1 MQMNNVN
8 YCNFLFSCLA
18 ASCSCFI
25 VKVPWLEKCG
35 RVIWKT
41 CFAVWRVNLVWIKY
55 WHEICRMRWDSFW
68 YGSACFLNGFAS
80 FGTSGKSLLWLYAS
94 VQLVL
99 FMSETHEQVQLQSQ
113 HQCQTVQC
121 SEKLQEPPRAVS
133 KTLQAPVLLN
143 LKLHNSTI
151 RKSVSH
157 LKGFPG
163 ESLFSLQ
170 RTWQQ
175 VCKAA
180 FKQTTRLLHR
190 PRRGCWAVHNTAFGE
205 NQKQHT
211 QTLYTNCPTGEWKG

>member
-1 MQMNNVN
+1 MRLILIWFSMLSKWF
-8 YCNFLFSCLA
+8 CNC
-18 ASCSCFI
+18 
-25 VKVPWLEKCG
+25 
-35 RVIWKT
+35 
-41 CFAVWRVNLVWIKY
+41 
-55 WHEICRMRWDSFW
+55 
-68 YGSACFLNGFAS
+68 
-80 FGTSGKSLLWLYAS
+80 FGTSGKSLLWLYTS

-99 FMSETHEQVQLQSQ
+99 FMSQTHEQVQLQSQ

-121 SEKLQEPPRAVS
+121 SEKLQETPRAAS

-190 PRRGCWAVHNTAFGE
+190 QDPGGDVGQCTTPHLVKIKNSIHKHF
-205 NQKQHT
+205 
-211 QTLYTNCPTGEWKG
+211 TLTVQQGSGKVRI

>member
-41 CFAVWRVNLVWIKY
+41 CFAVWRVNLVWIRY

-68 YGSACFLNGFAS
+68 YGSACFLNGFAIVLVHQVS
-80 FGTSGKSLLWLYAS
+80 HCCGFTPQFSWYCSCQKHMSKCSYSPSTSVKLCSAQRNCKKPQELHLRLS
-94 VQLVL
+94 RPQFCSILNFITVQL
-99 FMSETHEQVQLQSQ
+99 
-113 HQCQTVQC
+113 
-121 SEKLQEPPRAVS
+121 EKVCLIWKDFQE
-133 KTLQAPVLLN
+133 K
-143 LKLHNSTI
+143 
-151 RKSVSH
+151 
-157 LKGFPG
+157 
-163 ESLFSLQ
+163 E

-180 FKQTTRLLHR
+180 FKQTTRLLHKTQAGMLGSAQHR
-190 PRRGCWAVHNTAFGE
+190 IWWKSKTA
-205 NQKQHT
+205 
-211 QTLYTNCPTGEWKG
+211 YTNTLH